1 MITINQAHDTLK
13 RRLGQFREG
22 TDLSINRIEGM
33 RGVSND
39 NFPTTQERVEL
50 VLEWNGVELKSK
62 GGINDSALF
71 LVRCQSLE
79 TAGIFADLG
88 AAVAEFNRQCV
99 VWEAQHATQ

>member
-1 MITINQAHDTLK
+1 MITINQAHDMLK
-13 RRLGQFREG
+13 GRLNQFREG

-33 RGVSND
+33 RGDKLFTSRH
-39 NFPTTQERVEL
+39 RVEL
-50 VLEWNGVELKSK
+50 VLKWNGVELKSN
-62 GGINDSALF
+62 GVTDDSALF